1 MSCVLCSSDGGHVV
15 LRTDKFRIV
24 RVEGEEAARF
34 PGFYRLIWSAHVAE
48 FSDLGREDRLLCM
61 DAVAALEAVLRQ
73 QLQPTKINLASLGN
87 VVPHLHWHVIPRWA
101 DDSHFPAP
109 IWAAAARSVPSRPLD
124 LAVLDAAVA
133 AALG

>member
-61 DAVAALEAVLRQ
+61 DAVAALEADAAAAAPAHQ
-73 QLQPTKINLASLGN
+73 DQLASLGN
-87 VVPHLHWHVIPRWA
+87 GAASALACDPALGGRQPL
-101 DDSHFPAP
+101 PAP
-109 IWAAAARSVPSRPLD
+109 IWAAAARSVPNRPLD